1 MVGYVYYD
9 PYGSVR
15 SRSQQQIEDQLTDAI
30 RRLTKQELTSP
41 DSWNKAYEM
50 IFGGNADPSERR
62 WRQSAGAQLR
72 NLLFNAGMH
81 DVLAGLS
88 DEDVQ
93 DIAARFA
100 TSWRSA
106 LEKNAV
112 VQPYEEGNTIRWTA
126 VPGLQQSVSALA
138 GFLRH
143 GGREI
148 SPAWLNEQFAAEHQ
162 GSRND
167 LTTPEGR
174 ARLVEWV
181 ARKAVGASNVSEDI
195 QKSYALDALENYIRN
210 MIGGEVGR
218 QLVNMLRNT
227 RAAGPAVAYGA
238 LKAAYEAPDSGQG
251 TQLSQFVQMLRQ
263 LAGIGR

>member
-9 PYGSVR
+9 PYRSVR
-15 SRSQQQIEDQLTDAI
+15 GRSQQEVEQQLTEAI
-30 RRLTKQELTSP
+30 RRLTNQDLGSTQG
-41 DSWNKAYEM
+41 WAQAYKM
-50 IFGGNADPSERR
+50 IFGENAEPGERR

-81 DVLAGLS
+81 DLLSGLS
-88 DEDVQ
+88 DEDVE
-93 DIAARFA
+93 DIATRFA
-100 TSWRSA
+100 TSWQSA

-112 VQPYEEGNTIRWTA
+112 VQPYREGNTIGWTD
-126 VPGLQQSVSALA
+126 VPGFQQSISALA

-148 SPAWLNEQFAAEHQ
+148 SPEWLNEQFAAEHQ

-167 LTTPEGR
+167 LATPEGR

-181 ARKAVGASNVSEDI
+181 ARKAANAANVSDDR

-218 QLVNMLRNT
+218 QLVSMLRNT

-251 TQLSQFVQMLRQ
+251 TQLSQFVRMLRQ
-263 LAGIGR
+263 LAGLGR